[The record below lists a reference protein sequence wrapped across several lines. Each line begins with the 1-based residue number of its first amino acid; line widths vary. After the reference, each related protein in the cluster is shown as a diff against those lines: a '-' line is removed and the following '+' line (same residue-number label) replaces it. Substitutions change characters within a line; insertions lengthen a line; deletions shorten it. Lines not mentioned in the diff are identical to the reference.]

1 MKNRLICMLLCL
13 VMILPLMQAAVL
25 AAGSNAPSERYYNEN
40 QAFGYDALTKNGTL
54 EGLAYVNV
62 GSARLNRNSASATTG
77 AAVANGVTIGFD
89 EGYYLD
95 SYKIVC
101 GDKYSCQ
108 TARAEGPL
116 ERAT

>member
-1 MKNRLICMLLCL
+1 MKKRLICMLLCL

-62 GSARLNRNSASATTG
+62 GSARLNQEQRVVHNRRG
-77 AAVANGVTIGFD
+77 RGKRRDDRF
-89 EGYYLD
+89 
-95 SYKIVC
+95 
-101 GDKYSCQ
+101 
-108 TARAEGPL
+108 
-116 ERAT
+116 

>member
-1 MKNRLICMLLCL
+1 MKKRLICMLLCL

-62 GSARLNRNSASATTG
+62 GSARLNTRGTIWTATKLC
-77 AAVANGVTIGFD
+77 AATN
-89 EGYYLD
+89 
-95 SYKIVC
+95 
-101 GDKYSCQ
+101 
-108 TARAEGPL
+108 TAVRPPRAEGPL